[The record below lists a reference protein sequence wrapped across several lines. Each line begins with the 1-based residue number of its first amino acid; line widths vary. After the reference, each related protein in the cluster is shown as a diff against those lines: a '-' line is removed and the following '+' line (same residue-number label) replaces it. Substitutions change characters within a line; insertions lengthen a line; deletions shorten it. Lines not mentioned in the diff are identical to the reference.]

1 MKKKRFISFSFYL
14 LLLVS
19 IILFYLL
26 CPSNSWAPDLTT
38 AFPTAETPYVITL
51 TNANT
56 AYARALPSICFG
68 YCVQAR
74 TSVAIYVV
82 NTNASAWYTADG
94 TNDMTATETY
104 WTIKAG
110 GSWCKTGVILS
121 SVTLYF
127 QSATAGTVVEVIA
140 DQ

>member
-1 MKKKRFISFSFYL
+1 MKAKTFFSIAILIYL
-14 LLLVS
+14 CLIYS
-19 IILFYLL
+19 
-26 CPSNSWAPDLTT
+26 SDSWAPDIST
-38 AFPTAETPYVITL
+38 AFPTQESTYTVTL
-51 TNANT
+51 TNADT